1 MDLVKTFTKFSDV
14 IIDAYY
20 IVDKDGHILEFN
32 RMFYGLFPRNVAR
45 KLKGKTL
52 GEVMEIERDIG
63 AECMDAGRHVR
74 LDEIVGRPKES
85 EEAINMIMSG
95 MPLRDGDETIIGAL
109 VILRNVTDEAMVQV
123 KYQDMLETEAR
134 ERQRLVEKVQ
144 ERTRQ
149 LLTSNEALLG
159 VQKEL
164 VDYKKELL
172 L

>member
-1 MDLVKTFTKFSDV
+1 MDLIETFAKFSDV

-20 IVDKDGHILEFN
+20 IVDKEGHILAFN

-52 GEVMEIERDIG
+52 GQVMEIERDIG

-74 LDEIVGRPKES
+74 LDEIVGKPKES
-85 EEAINMIMSG
+85 EDAINMIMSG
-95 MPLRDGDETIIGAL
+95 IPLRDDNGTITGAL
-109 VILRNVTDEAMVQV
+109 VILRNVTDEAMVQI
-123 KYQDMLETEAR
+123 KYQEMLETEAR
-134 ERQRLVEKVQ
+134 ERERLVEKVQ

-149 LLTSNEALLG
+149 LLSSNEALLG